1 MSSDNQISA
10 VLSAESVQA
19 ILGHVAAI
27 RELMPFL
34 ITLTTQERRKLSTM
48 ADKLIGFEDKGRIY
62 MNSNPEFM
70 PGFLALSEV
79 TKDRELRGPVSMIY
93 TAVSA
98 LTYTLDDTYL
108 KLNSEIHK
116 ANLAYYNTVKEAANR
131 GIPGAKAISEDMQKH
146 FPGPPTKAQRERKA
160 AEAAEA
166 AKKLAAPTGSDS

>member
-1 MSSDNQISA
+1 MSIDNQISA

-34 ITLTTQERRKLSTM
+34 ITLTADERRRLATM
-48 ADKLIGFEDKGRIY
+48 ADKLIGFEDKAKVY

-70 PGFLALSEV
+70 PGFLPLSEV
-79 TKDRELRGPVSMIY
+79 TKDRELRGPMSMIF

-116 ANLAYYNTVKEAANR
+116 GNLAYYNTVKEAASR
-131 GIPGAKAISEDMQKH
+131 GIPGAKAIYEDMQKH
-146 FPGPPTKAQRERKA
+146 YPGAPTKAQRERKA
-160 AEAAEA
+160 AEAAAEEA
-166 AKKLAAPTGSDS
+166 ARKTV

>member
-10 VLSAESVQA
+10 VLSTEAQQA

-34 ITLTTQERRKLSTM
+34 LTLTTDDRRRLAKM
-48 ADKLIGFEDKGRIY
+48 ADKLIGFEDKARVY

-70 PGFLALSEV
+70 PGFVSLSEV
-79 TKDRELRGPVSMIY
+79 TKDRELRGPLSMIF
-93 TAVSA
+93 TTVSA
-98 LTYTLDDTYL
+98 LAYTLDDTYM
-108 KLNSEIHK
+108 KLNSELHK

-131 GIPGAKAISEDMQKH
+131 GLPGSKAIYEDMQKH

-160 AEAAEA
+160 AEAAGALATA
-166 AKKLAAPTGSDS
+166 ANQPGT